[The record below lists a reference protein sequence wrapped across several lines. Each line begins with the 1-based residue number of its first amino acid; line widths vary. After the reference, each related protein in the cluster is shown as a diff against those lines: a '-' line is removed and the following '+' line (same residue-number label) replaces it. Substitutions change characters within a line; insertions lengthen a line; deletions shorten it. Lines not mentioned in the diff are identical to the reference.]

1 MENVEEKVIIEL
13 NMQDALK
20 LRTVLFNRVQR
31 SIDSQEAFISEGEPI
46 PKWLKGDIEDVS
58 RLCDV
63 TEKSIDDF
71 YIHEAGKAEKKP
83 SVDRGKLL
91 IGLECCRMDKCESCP
106 YSLLKS
112 ISGHPE
118 CNQAAEDTLAYIGWL
133 EEKLEGKVN
142 AEGN

>member
-1 MENVEEKVIIEL
+1 MENGEEKVIIEL

-63 TEKSIDDF
+63 TEKAIDDF
-71 YIHEAGKAEKKP
+71 YIQDAAKAEKKP
-83 SVDRGKLL
+83 EKKPPVDRGKLL
-91 IGLECCRMDKCESCP
+91 IGLECCRMSDCNECP
-106 YSLLKS
+106 YNFENGLGACIKKIRGCAGL
-112 ISGHPE
+112 H
-118 CNQAAEDTLAYIGWL
+118 
-133 EEKLEGKVN
+133 
-142 AEGN
+142 